1 MPRLASDRGQ
11 STLEYV
17 AVLGVLAVVITV
29 AGAATMAPSYL
40 NATWGGFQRALCI
53 VTGRECRAL
62 DEQACVV
69 RSNSEGRTLSATIVF
84 VRLEDGRLL
93 LQERLSDGRIRITVT
108 ASNGVGAEGG
118 IGVSAGVDYKG
129 IRLDASAEANAALL
143 GLYGR
148 GKVYVARDAG
158 EAQRLVRA
166 IQDGRARTPD
176 ATFREGGLRGEASA
190 TASAGAA
197 LGGTVGGG
205 KNDDEGEERGDEG
218 EERKQDAGREV
229 STSPLAEVS
238 AGLGTTLS
246 RAVGHR
252 VDRRTGETTWYLRA
266 DNEVSA
272 SAGASIIGVGKVG
285 AEAKANGDGML
296 SVTTDR
302 RGRVVA
308 VGALATYGASAG
320 YEASG
325 GPKGS
330 TGQRRHEIEVT
341 ADPDDPTILAALTQL
356 RRDPGA
362 SGLRALTSAVYA
374 RGRVDRRTY
383 EVGGDSQ
390 GVDGAIALGA
400 KLAGGYE
407 ESTAHARLVD
417 ASSKP
422 PGGVWERR
430 FDCLEAA

>member
-1 MPRLASDRGQ
+1 MPRLSSDRGQ
-11 STLEYV
+11 STLEYIGV
-17 AVLGVLAVVITV
+17 IAVLALVITV

-69 RSNSEGRTLSATIVF
+69 RSNSEGRTVSATIVF

-108 ASNGVGAEGG
+108 ASNGAGAEGG
-118 IGVSAGVDYKG
+118 VGASAGVNYKG
-129 IRLDASAEANAALL
+129 IRLDASAQANAALL

-190 TASAGAA
+190 TAGAGAA

-205 KNDDEGEERGDEG
+205 KAKEEEDD
-218 EERKQDAGREV
+218 DAAGTEV

-246 RAVGHR
+246 RAVGRR

-266 DNEVSA
+266 DNEVTA
-272 SAGASIIGVGKVG
+272 SAGASIVGVGTAG
-285 AEAKANGDGML
+285 ADAKANGNGML

-308 VGALATYGASAG
+308 VGALATYGAGAG
-320 YEASG
+320 YEVSG
-325 GPKGS
+325 GPEGS
-330 TGQRRHEIEVT
+330 AGGRRHEIEVA

-356 RRDPGA
+356 RRNPGA
-362 SGLRALTSAVYA
+362 AGLRALTAAVYE

-383 EVGGDSQ
+383 EVGGDTQ
-390 GVDGAIALGA
+390 GVDGSIALGA

-407 ESTAHARLVD
+407 ESTGSARLVD

-422 PGGVWERR
+422 PGGVWEQR
-430 FDCLEAA
+430 FDCLERV

>member
-1 MPRLASDRGQ
+1 MSRLASERGQ
-11 STLEYV
+11 SALEYV
-17 AVLGVLAVVITV
+17 AVIGVVALVITV
-29 AGAATMAPSYL
+29 AGSAAMAPSHL

-69 RSNSEGRTLSATIVF
+69 RSSSEGRTLSATIVF

-108 ASNGVGAEGG
+108 ASNGAGAEGG
-118 IGVSAGVDYKG
+118 IGASAGVDYKG
-129 IRLDASAEANAALL
+129 IRLAASAEANAALL

-166 IQDGRARTPD
+166 IRDGRARTPD

-190 TASAGAA
+190 TAGAGAG

-205 KNDDEGEERGDEG
+205 KAADDEDGT
-218 EERKQDAGREV
+218 EV
-229 STSPLAEVS
+229 ATGPLAEAN
-238 AGLGTTLS
+238 AGLGATLS
-246 RAVGHR
+246 RAVGRR

-272 SAGASIIGVGKVG
+272 SAGASILGVG
-285 AEAKANGDGML
+285 EAGGKATANGDGML
-296 SVTTDR
+296 SITTDR

-308 VGALATYGASAG
+308 VGALASYGAGAG
-320 YEASG
+320 YEVPG
-325 GPKGS
+325 GPKG
-330 TGQRRHEIEVT
+330 GAGGRRHEIEVT
-341 ADPDDPTILAALTQL
+341 ADPDDPRILSALTQL

-362 SGLRALTSAVYA
+362 SGLEALTAAVYE

-383 EVGGDSQ
+383 EVGGDTQ
-390 GVDGAIALGA
+390 GVDGSIAVGA

-407 ESTAHARLVD
+407 ESTGHARLVD

-422 PGGVWERR
+422 PGGVWEPR
-430 FDCLEAA
+430 FDCVERA

>member
-1 MPRLASDRGQ
+1 MPRLSDDRGQ

-17 AVLGVLAVVITV
+17 GVLAVLALVITV
-29 AGAATMAPSYL
+29 AGASALAPNYL
-40 NATWGGFQRALCI
+40 NATMGGFQRALCI

-62 DEQACVV
+62 EEQACVV

-108 ASNGVGAEGG
+108 ASDGAGAEGG
-118 IGVSAGVDYKG
+118 IGASAGVNVKG
-129 IRLDASAEANAALL
+129 IRLDAAAQANASLL

-166 IQDGRARTPD
+166 IEDGRARTPD
-176 ATFREGGLRGEASA
+176 ATFHEGGLRGDASA
-190 TASAGAA
+190 TASAGAG

-205 KNDDEGEERGDEG
+205 RKEAGEQEDD
-218 EERKQDAGREV
+218 DAGTEV
-229 STSPLAEVS
+229 ATSPLAEVS
-238 AGLGTTLS
+238 AGIGATLS
-246 RAVGHR
+246 RAVGRR
-252 VDRRTGETTWYLRA
+252 VDRHTGETTWYLRA
-266 DNEVSA
+266 DNEVTA
-272 SAGASIIGVGKVG
+272 SAGASIVGVGKAG
-285 AEAKANGDGML
+285 ADAAANGNGTL

-308 VGALATYGASAG
+308 IGALATYGGGAG
-320 YEASG
+320 YEVSG

-330 TGQRRHEIEVT
+330 AGGRRHEIEVT
-341 ADPDDPTILAALTQL
+341 ADADDPSILAALTQM

-362 SGLRALTSAVYA
+362 SALKALTAAVYE

-383 EVGGDSQ
+383 EVGGDTQ
-390 GVDGAIALGA
+390 GAKGSIALGA
-400 KLAGGYE
+400 KLGAGYE
-407 ESTAHARLVD
+407 ESTGHARLVD

-430 FDCLEAA
+430 FDCVERV

>member
-1 MPRLASDRGQ
+1 MPRLVSDRGQ
-11 STLEYV
+11 STVEYIGV
-17 AVLGVLAVVITV
+17 IAVLALVITV

-40 NATWGGFQRALCI
+40 NATVGGIQRALCI

-69 RSNSEGRTLSATIVF
+69 RSNSEGRTLAATIVF

-108 ASNGVGAEGG
+108 TTNGAGAEGG
-118 IGVSAGVDYKG
+118 IGASAGVNYKG

-158 EAQRLVRA
+158 EAQGLVRE
-166 IQDGRARTPD
+166 IQDGRARIPD

-190 TASAGAA
+190 TAGAGAGI
-197 LGGTVGGG
+197 GGTVGRE
-205 KNDDEGEERGDEG
+205 KAKEDD
-218 EERKQDAGREV
+218 DAGGTEL
-229 STSPLAEVS
+229 STSPLADVS
-238 AGLGTTLS
+238 AGLGATLA
-246 RAVGHR
+246 RAVGRR

-272 SAGASIIGVGKVG
+272 SAGASIIGVGKAG
-285 AEAKANGDGML
+285 GEATANGNGML

-308 VGALATYGASAG
+308 VGALATYGAGAG
-320 YEASG
+320 YEVSG
-325 GPKGS
+325 GPEGS
-330 TGQRRHEIEVT
+330 VGGRRHEIEVT
-341 ADPDDPTILAALTQL
+341 ADPDDPTILAALSRL

-362 SGLRALTSAVYA
+362 SGLKALTTAVYE

-383 EVGGDSQ
+383 EVGLDAQ
-390 GVDGAIALGA
+390 GAKGSIALGA

-407 ESTAHARLVD
+407 ASTGHARLVD

-422 PGGVWERR
+422 PGGVWEQR
-430 FDCLEAA
+430 FDCLERA

>member
-1 MPRLASDRGQ
+1 MSRLSDDRGQ
-11 STLEYV
+11 STLEY
-17 AVLGVLAVVITV
+17 AGVLTVLALVITV
-29 AGAATMAPSYL
+29 AGAATMAPNYL

-108 ASNGVGAEGG
+108 ASNGAGVEGG
-118 IGVSAGVDYKG
+118 IGASAGVDYKG

-176 ATFREGGLRGEASA
+176 ATFHEGGLRGELSA
-190 TASAGAA
+190 TAGAGAA
-197 LGGTVGGG
+197 LGRTAGG
-205 KNDDEGEERGDEG
+205 KKDEKDDD
-218 EERKQDAGREV
+218 DAGGRDV
-229 STSPLAEVS
+229 STGPLGEVS
-238 AGLGTTLS
+238 AGLGATLS
-246 RAVGHR
+246 RAVGRR

-272 SAGASIIGVGKVG
+272 SAGASIVGMGKAG
-285 AEAKANGDGML
+285 GEATANGDGML

-308 VGALATYGASAG
+308 VGAHATYGAGAD
-320 YEASG
+320 YQVSG

-330 TGQRRHEIEVT
+330 AGGRRHEVEVT
-341 ADPDDPTILAALTQL
+341 ADPDDPTILAALSRL

-362 SGLRALTSAVYA
+362 SGLKALTAAVYE

-383 EVGGDSQ
+383 ELGGDSE
-390 GVDGAIALGA
+390 GVDGSIALGA

-407 ESTAHARLVD
+407 QSTGHARLVD

-422 PGGVWERR
+422 PGGVWEQR
-430 FDCLEAA
+430 FDCLERA